1 MSSYEEDE
9 DGEINLS
16 NTYLYTLQRDK
27 DYINSL
33 YIIKKVITIDNNV
46 EKIYGSTR
54 EKNYNVIITKISNI
68 SFKNNPIT
76 EKRLILTTQLIE
88 ENIILV
94 ENLWLEEIGKGLF
107 TLYLSEFAKIT
118 YRNEYNLISLNHY
131 LNENHTEKSYKL
143 NIIIILQILQK
154 LNEIHTNNKFAYLN
168 LCPNNIYFNKTN
180 QNIYFGPPKIFP
192 FLNNDYS
199 YLWYSSP
206 EECYIEKYVEEDL
219 LSGIKND
226 IWSFG
231 CILCE
236 MFFIVCPLFQ
246 AFSKREKMKK
256 IIEILGIPKFE
267 EIDYMSNQEY
277 SFIQS
282 KEGNIKNSNKLKE
295 ILLTEQQEINYTSVN
310 STIKKVIFEII
321 YKCFNFNRNKRITI
335 DEILNQINYLYDR
348 YIKEKPM
355 KIDAMNIID
364 RDNLMQLNAPI
375 IKGNKTK
382 KNLSTANTYNTYNNS
397 TGSYL
402 IPFIDDNKMN
412 NQNINN
418 DINLIRSNEYNNND
432 NFDNNEN
439 NDNSNMN
446 ISISQQKN
454 YDSFISGR
462 YSSVNGNNNI
472 EIEEKNQP
480 INNKHNNNN
489 NNNANNKNISKFGS
503 LSSIS
508 SNNNYNKAYL
518 TSVTTNNGKYNHNF
532 NYSNISDKY
541 TDGNSYIINNEEEQS
556 MYTPTELDSKNKPN
570 DNEEYSKLQNRK
582 YIFILI
588 YIFYYYR
595 IR

>member
-16 NTYLYTLQRDK
+16 NNYLYTLQRDK

-33 YIIKKVITIDNNV
+33 YNLKKVITIDNNV
-46 EKIYGSTR
+46 EKIYGATR

-68 SFKNNPIT
+68 SFKDNPIA

-88 ENIILV
+88 ENIVLV
-94 ENLWLEEIGKGLF
+94 ENLWLEEIDKGIF
-107 TLYLSEFAKIT
+107 TLYLSEFTKIT

-131 LNENHTEKSYKL
+131 LNENHTDKSYKL

-154 LNEIHTNNKFAYLN
+154 LKEIHSNIKFAHLN
-168 LCPNNIYFNKTN
+168 ICPNNIYFNKTN

-192 FLNNDYS
+192 FINNDYS

-206 EECYIEKYVEEDL
+206 EECYIEKYIEEDL

-282 KEGNIKNSNKLKE
+282 KEENIKNSNKLKE
-295 ILLTEQQEINYTSVN
+295 ILLNEQQEINYTSVN
-310 STIKKVIFEII
+310 STIKKIIFEII

-375 IKGNKTK
+375 IKGNKIK
-382 KNLSTANTYNTYNNS
+382 KNINNTNSYNTYNNS
-397 TGSYL
+397 SGSYL
-402 IPFIDDNKMN
+402 IPFIEDNKIN
-412 NQNINN
+412 NQNYNN
-418 DINLIRSNEYNNND
+418 DINLNRSIEDNNNND
-432 NFDNNEN
+432 NDI

-462 YSSVNGNNNI
+462 YSSANGNNNN
-472 EIEEKNQP
+472 EIEEQIQT
-480 INNKHNNNN
+480 INNKHNKNN
-489 NNNANNKNISKFGS
+489 NNNANNKNISKFCS

-508 SNNNYNKAYL
+508 SNNNYNKGYL
-518 TSVTTNNGKYNHNF
+518 TSVTINNGKHNHNF
-532 NYSNISDKY
+532 NYSNISEKF
-541 TDGNSYIINNEEEQS
+541 TDGNSYIINNEEPS
-556 MYTPTELDSKNKPN
+556 MYTPTEVDSKSKQNE
-570 DNEEYSKLQNRK
+570 NEEYSKLQNRK
-582 YIFILI
+582 FKFILL
-588 YIFYYYR
+588 YIFYSYR